1 MFLKTIKFVKT
12 SNHAFKQTRCY
23 NGCMQDKIQSDRF
36 SHIYTY
42 AGIFRHRQAYSKII
56 RHFQEL
62 LRDIQAHLEAR
73 VTFVYSEPWYIQDP
87 GIFKTLT
94 YSELWYIQ
102 NSGIFR
108 TLPYSKPDP
117 YLEAQYVQNQTHIEN
132 TGIFKISSIF
142 TTLSTIYGRK
152 FCENNANSSLHNF
165 SNMANSDL
173 QETGPNKVKLV
184 FNILAYSVITR
195 HIQEVSITAHSE
207 TCVNLVYSEPWYIQN
222 RGIFRTMT
230 YLEAWHIQNTGI
242 SSTVTYSES

>member
-1 MFLKTIKFVKT
+1 
-12 SNHAFKQTRCY
+12 
-23 NGCMQDKIQSDRF
+23 MQDKIQSDRF

-117 YLEAQYVQNQTHIEN
+117 YLEAQYIQNQTHIEN

-222 RGIFRTMT
+222 PGIFRTMT
-230 YLEAWHIQNTGI
+230 YLETWHIQNTGI